1 MNNVNLNLFSEVE
14 LKEELLST
22 SQQLNFPSATEIVK
36 PGQYIKVVPYVLS
49 GVIILL
55 LNDL

>member
-36 PGQYIKVVPYVLS
+36 PV
-49 GVIILL
+49 
-55 LNDL
+55 